1 LTAQLRQT
9 CGALPEA
16 SSEVVPSFWHERPDD
31 NFPPPFVRT
40 PEEFGGA
47 ERINIACTQTGLPVK
62 AQRELVARW
71 CEALP
76 TFRNLRYVW
85 FQSKVTQN
93 LFEAACK
100 LPQLE
105 GLYVKWSAIEDLAPL
120 VAASE
125 LQNLHL
131 GSSVRVKAIEP
142 LTELKRLVR
151 LDLDNL
157 KEIRNLTPI
166 GKLTGLVALGFTGAE
181 FKRNTV
187 ESLEPLGNLHALRWL
202 HIGSLRTDDH
212 SLRPLARLKALEYLA
227 IGNVFSVDEFAWLSV
242 QLPNTA
248 CSWLQPYQRFHNS
261 LFPCPKCKQNWRVM
275 PSGQGAKLLCP
286 TCDAER
292 LAEHVRLF
300 ERLRAQART
309 A

>member
-1 LTAQLRQT
+1 LAAQLRQT
-9 CGALPEA
+9 CGALPEG
-16 SSEVVPSFWHERPDD
+16 SSAVVPNFWHERPDE

-47 ERINIACTQTGLPVK
+47 ERINIACTQTGLPAK
-62 AQRELVARW
+62 AQRELVVRW

-76 TFRNLRYVW
+76 TFRDLRYVW

-105 GLYVKWSAIEDLAPL
+105 GLYVKWSAIENLEPLA
-120 VAASE
+120 AASE

-131 GSSVRVKAIEP
+131 GSSARVKAIEP

-157 KEIRNLTPI
+157 KEIRNLTSI
-166 GKLTGLVALGFTGAE
+166 GKLTGLVALAFTGAE

-227 IGNVFSVDEFAWLSV
+227 IGNFFSVDEFAWLSAH
-242 QLPNTA
+242 LPNTA
-248 CSWLQPYQRFHNS
+248 CSWLQPYQRFHKS
-261 LFPCPKCKQNWRVM
+261 LFPCSRCKQNWRVM
-275 PSGQGAKLLCP
+275 PSGRGAKLLCP

-292 LAEHVRLF
+292 LAKQVGLF
-300 ERLRAQART
+300 ERLKAQART